1 MKVSEMPIAK
11 MLYARRLSD
20 GKEFFV
26 TSAFTIRGQG
36 GKGGVNGVSGEER
49 VSLHDGTY
57 ELFRK

>member
-1 MKVSEMPIAK
+1 MKVSEMPVAK

-20 GKEFFV
+20 GKEFLV
-26 TSAFTIRGQG
+26 TSGFVIRGQG
-36 GKGGVNGVSGEER
+36 SKGGVNGVSEDEN